1 MGIFLILFDAKPRYV
16 KLRSLTSSKK
26 QMDLPKMYTSRN
38 RNLKTSYRK
47 LLCTIIASEMMGV
60 LEKNFIRTFFG
71 ETRFPYRERGMVS
84 NWKNDLHIFKKA
96 FKKIS

>member
-1 MGIFLILFDAKPRYV
+1 
-16 KLRSLTSSKK
+16 
-26 QMDLPKMYTSRN
+26 
-38 RNLKTSYRK
+38 
-47 LLCTIIASEMMGV
+47 MMGV

-71 ETRFPYRERGMVS
+71 ETRFPYLERGMVVS